1 MRLAVR
7 ILGGE
12 EPACHVLGA
21 SAAELQDWLSGEA
34 EPPAQMLGRAL
45 QAILADPAA
54 TAREALFLA
63 AEDNQLG
70 ARKNIRT

>member
-1 MRLAVR
+1 
-7 ILGGE
+7 
-12 EPACHVLGA
+12 
-21 SAAELQDWLSGEA
+21 
-34 EPPAQMLGRAL
+34 MLGRAL